1 MAQAYGASIKTV
13 FDAVKD
19 IVNKE
24 QNGFISVDTFN
35 TFAKVAQVNIFNKLF
50 DEVKDAKRLS
60 RGSIM
65 GGRDKARIKQIEED
79 LAFFSKSSTL
89 TKNSTTGKFDKP
101 EDMSRIISITTEGS
115 VLMGSSTRKIVDM
128 CYDEE
133 KLDRILLSP
142 LSAPKASSPL
152 AFVSDAIEVY
162 PSTVNKI
169 NLRYYKTPQSR
180 NSSTGARTSEPPKYQ
195 VITSITGGVEVD
207 PYESTNYHKDFELPE
222 RYEGDLILEICKMA
236 GVNLRDSE
244 VINYVS
250 SQQSNNNIE
259 QNG

>member
-1 MAQAYGASIKTV
+1 
-13 FDAVKD
+13 
-19 IVNKE
+19 
-24 QNGFISVDTFN
+24 
-35 TFAKVAQVNIFNKLF
+35 
-50 DEVKDAKRLS
+50 
-60 RGSIM
+60 
-65 GGRDKARIKQIEED
+65 
-79 LAFFSKSSTL
+79 
-89 TKNSTTGKFDKP
+89 
-101 EDMSRIISITTEGS
+101 
-115 VLMGSSTRKIVDM
+115 M

-180 NSSTGARTSEPPKYQ
+180 NSSTGVRTSEPPKYQ
-195 VITSITGGVEVD
+195 VITSTTGGVEVD

>member
-50 DEVKDAKRLS
+50 DEVKDAKRMS
-60 RGSIM
+60 RGNIM

-79 LAFFSKSSTL
+79 LAFFSKSSVL
-89 TKNSTTGKFDKP
+89 PKDSTTGKFIKP

-128 CYDEE
+128 CYDED

-152 AFVSDAIEVY
+152 AFVSEAIEVY

-180 NSSTGARTSEPPKYQ
+180 DSSSGVRVAQPPKYQ
-195 VITSITGGVEVD
+195 VITNITAGTEPD
-207 PYESTNYHKDFELPE
+207 PYESASYHNDFELSE
-222 RYEGDLILEICKMA
+222 KYEGDLILEICKMA

-244 VINYVS
+244 VVSYVS
-250 SQQSNNNIE
+250 SQQSNNNVE